1 MPGLTPFSTVKSLSA
16 KPLSALLV
24 MLAVAVPV
32 SPSMAQEPTEV
43 REVAISAD
51 LDAIGNPRAA
61 TYWAG
66 LEDDLQGAILALL
79 TDRIAEDGVKIE
91 VKLSTV
97 ELASAFE
104 NIANLADTRMT
115 GQVNITSRS
124 DNSDF
129 NAYELTVTIE
139 EALPYLPPGT
149 VINAISLENRD
160 YYSAMVTA
168 FARAV
173 VDRL

>member
-1 MPGLTPFSTVKSLSA
+1 MPGLTLFSAPKSLSA
-16 KPLSALLV
+16 L
-24 MLAVAVPV
+24 MLALALAGLPPVAQ
-32 SPSMAQEPTEV
+32 AQAPTEV
-43 REVAISAD
+43 RAVEVSAD
-51 LDAIGNPRAA
+51 LSTIGNPRAA
-61 TYWAG
+61 TYWSG
-66 LEDDLQGAILALL
+66 LQDDLQGAILALL
-79 TDRIAEDGVKIE
+79 TDRIADDGVKIE
-91 VKLSTV
+91 VKLSTL

-104 NIANLADTRMT
+104 NIANLADTRLS
-115 GQVNITSRS
+115 GQVIITSRS

-149 VINAISLENRD
+149 VITAISLENRD
-160 YYSAMVTA
+160 YYGAMVAA